1 MSDLEHDDDESRC
14 WRCQDR
20 IEALEA
26 ALRDY
31 HFALDSRKNGDVAA
45 DNLRRRIEEILGM
58 PWEQGV
64 EMKRRKAKGGRDE

>member
-1 MSDLEHDDDESRC
+1 MSDLGLGALSR
-14 WRCQDR
+14 DR
-20 IEALEA
+20 LIARIAALEA

-64 EMKRRKAKGGRDE
+64 EMKRRAAEKGDRDA